1 MKFIESHTTI
11 SNTVIELYST
21 GKGFKTVTHYPATKN
36 SKAETKIKT
45 HRTESAA
52 SSKINKSRKV
62 IRELEE
68 KLARIK

>member
-1 MKFIESHTTI
+1 MKFIGSHTTI

-36 SKAETKIKT
+36 SKDETKIKT

-52 SSKINKSRKV
+52 YSKINKSRKV
-62 IRELEE
+62 IR
-68 KLARIK
+68 RIC